1 MKLLMKFVNYVVTD
15 VLPVLNLIVTVPNVL
30 LTESISQIV
39 SVQLDIM
46 MMVPLTVKLAQLN
59 VLLVLILILVLVV
72 LTTSSYMEALV
83 LLLVQ
88 VECMPKH
95 LTVLVIVP
103 ILVCHVTILV

>member
-1 MKLLMKFVNYVVTD
+1 VFDVTD
-15 VLPVLNLIVTVPNVL
+15 VLLVLNLIVTVPNVL

-46 MMVPLTVKLAQLN
+46 MMVPLTVKLVQLN
-59 VLLVLILILVLVV
+59 VFLVKMLLLVTVV
-72 LTTSSYMEALV
+72 LTTSSYTEVLV

-88 VECMPKH
+88 VECMPHH